1 MFSCSGR
8 INENDNGIVDLF
20 VEHKIQNEGEK
31 YSFEF
36 QFNSMKREN
45 SQGPKATFDQ
55 R

>member
-1 MFSCSGR
+1 M
-8 INENDNGIVDLF
+8 DLF
-20 VEHKIQNEGEK
+20 VEHKIQNDVEWKGEK